1 MFVCDR
7 LMTTE
12 HNADSNLIDLK
23 TVRENSGL
31 TLKELF
37 ERTRVSVVNLEAIEN
52 SNFHLLPVPICTRN
66 FIKTYAD
73 ALGVDSKPV
82 LQRYEN
88 YLQALQM
95 KKKEQTTEQLPHAPL
110 VTVLGRHKAY
120 LWILCIIIVFVAVA
134 FFVSIYNK
142 PVPEAPQKTEVPKEA
157 VIPDTNVQNLAQPD
171 KFPISINLPI
181 PEKLSTANQ
190 AGDEKKQPAQKITE
204 AQTGSTPAPA
214 VTPKNNKTKV
224 ETLIHGE
231 KQFVLIV
238 HATEKTWIRI
248 QVDDKEPF
256 QVLLDAG
263 EKISHKAARFNMD
276 IGNAGGVK
284 IQFDGKTIENLG
296 KSGQV
301 THLRLP

>member
-12 HNADSNLIDLK
+12 HNADSDLIDLK

-52 SNFHLLPVPICTRN
+52 GNFHLMPVPICTRN
-66 FIKTYAD
+66 FIKTYAA

-82 LQRYEN
+82 LLRYEN

-95 KKKEQTTEQLPHAPL
+95 KEKEQTTDPPPQTPL
-110 VTVLGRHKAY
+110 AVTLNRHKAY
-120 LWILCIIIVFVAVA
+120 MWILCIIIVFAAVA
-134 FFVSIYNK
+134 FSVSIYNK
-142 PVPEAPQKTEVPKEA
+142 PVPEAPQKTETPKEA
-157 VIPDTNVQNLAQPD
+157 VIPDTNAQNLAQPY
-171 KFPISINLPI
+171 KLPISINLPI
-181 PEKLSTANQ
+181 PENLITANQ
-190 AGDEKKQPAQKITE
+190 AGNEKKQPAQKITK

-224 ETLIHGE
+224 EALIHDE
-231 KQFVLIV
+231 EQFVLIV
-238 HATEKTWIRI
+238 NATEETWIRI

-256 QVLLDAG
+256 QVLLKPG

-276 IGNAGGVK
+276 IGNAGGVR

>member
-7 LMTTE
+7 LMATE
-12 HNADSNLIDLK
+12 YNADSNLIDLK

-52 SNFHLLPVPICTRN
+52 SNFHLLPIPICTRN

-73 ALGVDSKPV
+73 ALGVDSKPA

-110 VTVLGRHKAY
+110 VTVLSRHKAY
-120 LWILCIIIVFVAVA
+120 LWILCIIIVFAAVA

-142 PVPEAPQKTEVPKEA
+142 PVPETPQKTETPKEA
-157 VIPDTNVQNLAQPD
+157 VIPDTNLQNLAQPD

-181 PEKLSTANQ
+181 PEKLITANQ

-214 VTPKNNKTKV
+214 VTPKNNETKV
-224 ETLIHGE
+224 EALIHGE

-248 QVDDKEPF
+248 QIDDKEPF

-263 EKISHKAARFNMD
+263 ERISHKAARFNMD
-276 IGNAGGVK
+276 IGNAGGVR

-301 THLRLP
+301 IHLRLP

>member
-1 MFVCDR
+1 MFVCDK
-7 LMTTE
+7 LMMTD

-23 TVRENSGL
+23 TARENSGL
-31 TLKELF
+31 TLKNLF
-37 ERTRVSVVNLEAIEN
+37 ERTRISVVNLEAIEN
-52 SNFHLLPVPICTRN
+52 SNFHLLPIPICTRN
-66 FIKTYAD
+66 FIKAYAD

-88 YLQALQM
+88 YLQTLQM
-95 KKKEQTTEQLPHAPL
+95 KEKEQPTEQRPHAPL
-110 VTVLGRHKAY
+110 VTVLVRHKAY
-120 LWILCIIIVFVAVA
+120 LWILCTIIVFAAIA

-142 PVPEAPQKTEVPKEA
+142 PVPEAPQKTEAPKEA
-157 VIPDTNVQNLAQPD
+157 MIPATDVQNLAQPD
-171 KFPISINLPI
+171 KFSISINLPI
-181 PEKLSTANQ
+181 PEKLITANQ
-190 AGDEKKQPAQKITE
+190 AGDGKKQTAQKLTE
-204 AQTGSTPAPA
+204 AQAGSTPASA
-214 VTPKNNKTKV
+214 VTPKNNKPKV
-224 ETLIHGE
+224 EALIHGE
-231 KQFVLIV
+231 KQFVLII

-263 EKISHKAARFNMD
+263 ERISHKAARFNMD

-284 IQFDGKTIENLG
+284 IQFDGKTIENIG